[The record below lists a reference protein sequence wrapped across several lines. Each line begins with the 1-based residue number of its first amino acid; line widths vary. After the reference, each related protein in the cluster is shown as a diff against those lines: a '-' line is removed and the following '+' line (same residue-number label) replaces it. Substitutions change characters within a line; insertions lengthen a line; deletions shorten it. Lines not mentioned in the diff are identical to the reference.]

1 MAQDI
6 TGIPNGYYTVSADLI
21 TQSGCNNSTQRVF
34 AQSTAEKKTSTATL
48 TTEGWDYN
56 EWETISMTNDDKVL
70 VVDGKLTIGAEGKGD
85 GNASAGWF
93 LATNFHLYY
102 LGEAPVEALK
112 EAFDQKIADAKELAA
127 NMHFSR

>member
-34 AQSTAEKKTSTATL
+34 AQSTAEKKTSTAAL
-48 TTEGWDYN
+48 TTEGWD
-56 EWETISMTNDDKVL
+56 ESLWETVSMTAEDKVL
-70 VVDGKLTIGAEGKGD
+70 VVDNKITIGAEGTGS
-85 GNASAGWF
+85 GEGATGWF

-112 EAFDQKIADAKELAA
+112 EAWAEIG
-127 NMHFSR
+127 